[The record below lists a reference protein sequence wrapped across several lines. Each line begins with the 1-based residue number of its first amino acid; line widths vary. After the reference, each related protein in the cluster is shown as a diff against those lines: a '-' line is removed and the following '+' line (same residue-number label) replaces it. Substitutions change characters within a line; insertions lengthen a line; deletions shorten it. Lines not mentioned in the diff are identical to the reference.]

1 MASVFDNIHDN
12 NLDGWG
18 FSFRRS
24 QLFRF
29 NKYFNL
35 LKKYKINGEALEIG
49 CSTGFFVN
57 NYLKPIFKKNL
68 IGVDISKF
76 AIEKARKNY
85 SDISFEVDSLPKTKF
100 IDGQFNLVTAI
111 ELLYYLSE
119 KERYESL
126 DEIYRILK
134 PEGYCIISVNI
145 GSSPYYNIDEIRN
158 QIKNKFVILEED
170 GLYIKT
176 YYKLVEVKLWSI
188 LEYFSS
194 KEKFNIKNTDSMTI
208 VFVKKMINFLIKN
221 KLAKFSYNLLIIGFI
236 KAILYI
242 MPIALINWMS
252 RKISNNELSIYIA
265 LAKKI

>member
-1 MASVFDNIHDN
+1 MSSVFDNIHDN
-12 NLDGWG
+12 DLDGWG

-29 NKYFNL
+29 SKYFNL

-49 CSTGFFVN
+49 CSTGFFTN
-57 NYLKPIFKKNL
+57 KYLKPIFKENL
-68 IGVDISKF
+68 IGIDISTL

-100 IDGQFNLVTAI
+100 NDGQFNLVTAI

-126 DEIYRILK
+126 DEICRILK

-145 GSSPYYNIDEIRN
+145 GASPYYNIDEIRE
-158 QIKNKFVILEED
+158 QLKTKFVILEED

-176 YYKLVEVKLWSI
+176 YYKLIEVKLWFI

-194 KEKFNIKNTDSMTI
+194 EKKFNIKNTDNLVI
-208 VFVKKMINFLIKN
+208 AFIKKMINFLIKN
-221 KLAKFSYNLLIIGFI
+221 KLAKFSYNLFFIGLI
-236 KAILYI
+236 KSILYF
-242 MPIALINWMS
+242 MPISLINWIS
-252 RKISNNELSIYIA
+252 KKISDNELSIYIA
-265 LAKKI
+265 LAKKL